1 MKKLILIAITA
12 ISAVSFA
19 EASTKKILEQY
30 RKEALAEQ
38 AKTKVVNVNPEKKS
52 NKKIK
57 FQPVDEIVE
66 EVTVDEIVE
75 EVQDGRTQTTADVI
89 EKVNFYLQNN
99 PEKNAK
105 LQKHYRAVVGQE

>member
-1 MKKLILIAITA
+1 M
-12 ISAVSFA
+12 
-19 EASTKKILEQY
+19 
-30 RKEALAEQ
+30 
-38 AKTKVVNVNPEKKS
+38 
-52 NKKIK
+52 
-57 FQPVDEIVE
+57 
-66 EVTVDEIVE
+66 E